1 MANENFKPDLNQ
13 PVPNGPA
20 KTYPWL
26 TTVSPENP
34 SGYIKLF
41 PTATNDS
48 KYLQFAVETGGSG
61 GSSGGKISWR
71 VIDEQGNV
79 RRQFNSV
86 QQLADSGYNFGFD
99 INATNIT
106 LIKNKLVDTL
116 QQYDVD
122 LTSGARNPS
131 SYFTGQIPGRPVQPP
146 PAGATPAAAPTNT
159 PGGADPGPNADPAA
173 GEATAFA
180 VTASNSFQED
190 AAFKNQTWLRYPIN
204 MNSSQDRVVI
214 VQKRY
219 VPAAVL
225 NTTTNEVDVSKVI
238 AGGFSNRDSQFNDAK
253 ENILGT
259 VTLPMSNDISES
271 NTTGW
276 GENSLSTLTGML
288 MSGSTGIAEDAAK
301 GDVAGIIETFRK
313 SFGGAFNGPAEQQ
326 IRQLLTLR
334 AGAAILGKAGINVD
348 VEAYRSRVTGTAIN
362 PNLELLFNGP
372 KLRSFQF
379 SFKMTPRNLDEA
391 RNIRYILKFFKKGMA
406 PKRSFSN
413 RDAAYFLGA
422 PNVFDIH
429 FKSGENSGDLKSI
442 VKIKTCALQ
451 SFNVNYT
458 PDGFY
463 TAYNDPKAGGSQP
476 IAVIMQLG
484 FTELTP
490 LYNDNYDD
498 SDTVGFDNL
507 GNGPTGK
514 QTDSTAL
521 TDIQTRQAFSD
532 TSIAKRI
539 GATSNVTR
547 NLANQF
553 SSSIPELLNQDP
565 LAPYR

>member
-1 MANENFKPDLNQ
+1 MAYRILKSSEFSTLEYDPTNGNTILRENSTEKKLYENGSFTSYGNQ
-13 PVPNGPA
+13 QLQLTAQQKEDSLLRFSNDVRSAA
-20 KTYPWL
+20 KT
-26 TTVSPENP
+26 V
-34 SGYIKLF
+34 
-41 PTATNDS
+41 
-48 KYLQFAVETGGSG
+48 
-61 GSSGGKISWR
+61 GGKLQSWAQ
-71 VIDEQGNV
+71 DPKTAQ
-79 RRQFNSV
+79 
-86 QQLADSGYNFGFD
+86 
-99 INATNIT
+99 
-106 LIKNKLVDTL
+106 
-116 QQYDVD
+116 
-122 LTSGARNPS
+122 
-131 SYFTGQIPGRPVQPP
+131 
-146 PAGATPAAAPTNT
+146 AAPPDGSQQT
-159 PGGADPGPNADPAA
+159 PAA

-190 AAFKNQTWLRYPIN
+190 AAFKNQAWLRYPIN

-225 NTTTNEVDVSKVI
+225 NTTTNEVDVSRVI
-238 AGGFSNRDSQFNDAK
+238 AGGFSNRDSQLDVKA
-253 ENILGT
+253 NILGT

-271 NTTGW
+271 NVTAW

-288 MSGSTGIAEDAAK
+288 MSGASGAAEDTAK
-301 GDVAGIIETFRK
+301 GDLEGLMKQFET
-313 SFGGAFNGPAEQQ
+313 SFGGVFSGAAKQQ

-429 FKSGENSGDLKSI
+429 FKSGENSNDLKSI

-476 IAVIMQLG
+476 IAVVMQLG

-507 GNGPTGK
+507 GNGPTGN

-521 TDIQTRQAFSD
+521 TDIQTRTAYSGTD
-532 TSIAKRI
+532 IAKRI
-539 GATSNVTR
+539 GANTDVTR